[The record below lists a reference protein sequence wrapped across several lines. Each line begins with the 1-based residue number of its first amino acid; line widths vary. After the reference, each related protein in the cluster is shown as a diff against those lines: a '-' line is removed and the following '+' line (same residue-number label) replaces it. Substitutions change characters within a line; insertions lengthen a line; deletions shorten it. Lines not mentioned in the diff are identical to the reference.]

1 MRYDA
6 DPATASLTWRDVLTL
21 PLDIQYAWPHPSLPV
36 FYLAIS
42 NGGPGRRGD
51 VNQLVACRIDPVS
64 GSLSRF
70 GPARDVAWRPLH
82 LSLDRDSRHLLA
94 AYNDPSGVT
103 VHAVH
108 EDGSLGEAVPQR
120 DDLDFGIFGHQI
132 MVTPDGETAI
142 LPCRGHDA
150 SGSAAEQPGAL
161 KVFDLADGRL
171 MPRLPVAPN
180 DGFGFGAR
188 HLDFHPTLP
197 VLYLAVERQ
206 SELHVF
212 ELRDG
217 IPTSKPRQVVSAVEN
232 ASASAARQAVS
243 AIHVHPN
250 GQTLYISNRAY
261 GTVET
266 GSGSAFPH
274 GENSVTVF
282 SVDPAAGTVSPI
294 QHAPSGGNLPR
305 TFSIDPSGRMLVAA
319 NSEAAPQ
326 IDAGGTLRDV
336 PLSLATF
343 SIAADGR
350 LTATGKIDFPER
362 DALLFWAGFL

>member
-1 MRYDA
+1 M
-6 DPATASLTWRDVLTL
+6 
-21 PLDIQYAWPHPSLPV
+21 
-36 FYLAIS
+36 
-42 NGGPGRRGD
+42 
-51 VNQLVACRIDPVS
+51 
-64 GSLSRF
+64 
-70 GPARDVAWRPLH
+70 
-82 LSLDRDSRHLLA
+82 
-94 AYNDPSGVT
+94 
-103 VHAVH
+103 
-108 EDGSLGEAVPQR
+108 
-120 DDLDFGIFGHQI
+120 
-132 MVTPDGETAI
+132 
-142 LPCRGHDA
+142 
-150 SGSAAEQPGAL
+150 
-161 KVFDLADGRL
+161 
-171 MPRLPVAPN
+171 
-180 DGFGFGAR
+180 
-188 HLDFHPTLP
+188 
-197 VLYLAVERQ
+197 
-206 SELHVF
+206 
-212 ELRDG
+212 
-217 IPTSKPRQVVSAVEN
+217 VSAVEN